1 MGSTGLGGTPWTA
14 LTIRSPAVLTNK
26 ERHPPCA
33 NSPVFK
39 TILTELRLFCNNLLP
54 FDPDLESIEDDDYDD
69 EVDDDDDDVDEV
81 LVGITGVEDSS
92 SQEDHSEGR
101 GNCNCT
107 ECSDSE

>member
-1 MGSTGLGGTPWTA
+1 M
-14 LTIRSPAVLTNK
+14 LTNK
-26 ERHPPCA
+26 KRHTPCT

-39 TILTELRLFCNNLLP
+39 TILTERPRAAVFLRLLRNNLLP
-54 FDPDLESIEDDDYDD
+54 FDPDLESIEDGHDGDYDD
-69 EVDDDDDDVDEV
+69 EVDDDDGDVDEV

>member
-1 MGSTGLGGTPWTA
+1 M
-14 LTIRSPAVLTNK
+14 LTNK

-39 TILTELRLFCNNLLP
+39 TILTERPRAAVFLRLFCDNLLP

-81 LVGITGVEDSS
+81 WWESPELKTAAVKKTTVRVEAIAIALNALTVNSVYKKLYS
-92 SQEDHSEGR
+92 
-101 GNCNCT
+101 
-107 ECSDSE
+107 

>member
-1 MGSTGLGGTPWTA
+1 M
-14 LTIRSPAVLTNK
+14 LTNK

-39 TILTELRLFCNNLLP
+39 TILTERPRAAVFLGLFRNNLLP
-54 FDPDLESIEDDDYDD
+54 FDPDLEGIDDDDDYDD

-92 SQEDHSEGR
+92 SQEDHSER
-101 GNCNCT
+101 RANCNCN